1 MIGTCETCLCAMLLN
16 RTQISSFNCFYNN
29 FTCELFSENFTINSF
44 SLVDNLASSVY
55 FLSIPNIN
63 VTSTVTSTTQN
74 TNSLTSTSSSYIVSL
89 PFVTNTWNCI
99 NASSVNIPNNNTAL
113 YFKKNITNSASNM
126 GNITVYLE
134 SNVVLTISNAQN
146 ILIFVQ
152 SGGIVQ
158 ISNCHDMLVY
168 LESTAKLTISN
179 GGNIIAYM
187 KSNATFTADNIKNV
201 TIYYENG
208 ATGSITHSTNETT
221 ILCPSITFSYPNTS
235 SIHC

>member
-1 MIGTCETCLCAMLLN
+1 MENMVLN
-16 RTQISSFNCFYNN
+16 FNYLRGEKIKVMAHPPYSPDLAPSDFW
-29 FTCELFSENFTINSF
+29 LFNYLKRGLDTYPD
-44 SLVDNLASSVY
+44 V
-55 FLSIPNIN
+55 
-63 VTSTVTSTTQN
+63 
-74 TNSLTSTSSSYIVSL
+74 TSTSSSYIVSL

-113 YFKKNITNSASNM
+113 YLKKNITNSASNM

-134 SNVVLTISNAQN
+134 SNVDLTISNAQN

-158 ISNCHDMLVY
+158 ISNCQDMLVY
-168 LESTAKLTISN
+168 LESTAKLTLSN

-208 ATGSITHSTNETT
+208 ATGSITHSTNETA